1 MASIPINLMKFLFQ
15 KDSVAD
21 RDVLLRSLK
30 KGTATQLQ
38 GLWLAKSLQL
48 LVFSGSP
55 SANGLSKMVASFAP
69 SFVKSLSLFDSSFSQ
84 SCFLFFFPLVFLPN
98 NPFAL
103 PTLSQHLLPGEP
115 NMGQIPSEQV
125 TLPSLCHLAIWIIP
139 LLLDLFWFF
148 SFLHKGAYL
157 PHPSFSQCGHFPKLN
172 FQSCVL
178 LSPYSLLQK
187 CFFFF
192 F

>member
-1 MASIPINLMKFLFQ
+1 M
-15 KDSVAD
+15 AD

-30 KGTATQLQ
+30 KGNAIQLQ

-55 SANGLSKMVASFAP
+55 SANGLSKMAASFAP
-69 SFVKSLSLFDSSFSQ
+69 SFVKSLCLTVPFPNLASS
-84 SCFLFFFPLVFLPN
+84 FFFPLVFLPN

-125 TLPSLCHLAIWIIP
+125 TLPSLWHLATWIIP

-157 PHPSFSQCGHFPKLN
+157 PHPSFSQCGHFSKLN

-187 CFFFF
+187 CFYLDNAKSPLF
-192 F
+192 